1 MGLSVRRSFHPDT
14 VCKLA
19 SSVSQDDFEKPFKKL
34 CPEFIFKPCKDYQ
47 YFFLRLVFQKED
59 EYEMGPAESKCQED
73 FMSLRIAF
81 NAVHLH
87 DARIRVLFDPFL
99 KVFVVM
105 ADTVMA
111 DTVSAVLCTGPG
123 SLLALFILNFPPQ
136 VDISDIEYAGINVSI
151 SRSF

>member
-1 MGLSVRRSFHPDT
+1 
-14 VCKLA
+14 
-19 SSVSQDDFEKPFKKL
+19 
-34 CPEFIFKPCKDYQ
+34 
-47 YFFLRLVFQKED
+47 
-59 EYEMGPAESKCQED
+59 
-73 FMSLRIAF
+73 MSLRIAF

-99 KVFVVM
+99 KVFV
-105 ADTVMA
+105 VMA